1 MCGRYA
7 FAFKETGRF
16 TRVMVDVLEGVE
28 DNYNISPT
36 SIVPVYLRDGWKMMR
51 WGLVPAWSKEPKLK
65 YATFNARSDSL
76 MQKPTFR
83 SAWKH
88 GQRCLFPATGY
99 YEWKKQGSMK
109 TPYFIKSVNDEP
121 LVFAGL
127 WDRWQSP
134 KTELFSCTI
143 ITCDSDGVLKEIHDR
158 RPLMLEPDLADGWIQ
173 GDVDAALEI
182 LEGSAM
188 PEVVFYPVSQ
198 LVGNPRNHG
207 VELIRPVGEDAS

>member
-1 MCGRYA
+1 MIY
-7 FAFKETGRF
+7 
-16 TRVMVDVLEGVE
+16 VLEGAE

-51 WGLVPAWSKEPKLK
+51 WGLIPAWSKEPTLK

-76 MQKPTFR
+76 MLKPTFG

-88 GQRCLFPATGY
+88 GQRCLIPATGY
-99 YEWKKQGSMK
+99 YEWKNQGSKK

-121 LVFAGL
+121 IVFAGL
-127 WDRWQSP
+127 WDRWHDKDS
-134 KTELFSCTI
+134 ELFSCTI
-143 ITCDSDGVLKEIHDR
+143 ITCNSDGVLKGIHDR
-158 RPLMLEPDLADGWIQ
+158 RPLMLEPDLADIWIH
-173 GDVDAALEI
+173 GHLDAAFGI
-182 LEGSAM
+182 LERAAL

-207 VELIRPVGEDAS
+207 EDLIRPVDDNAH